1 MKRVTAGAITVVA
14 LVLIPLGCGS
24 DDEWLAKVNGERI
37 GHEDVESLIELY
49 KGRAEARE
57 GEAERKG
64 NEEVGHAEEVGA
76 LQVLVQREMLEQK
89 ARQLGVTVDEDAV
102 EKLAERLEGPESARP
117 KREDEGDEDEE
128 ALGEQ
133 IRETARAQLLYQ
145 ALHRRVTRNVRVQRS
160 EVIAYYRS
168 HRSSYRSRGRG
179 LETCLRRASSR
190 RSGAAWRRQRATEPW
205 PGSWLASSG
214 SSRPRS
220 SIATAGRRRTPS
232 AKARNPGARQFS
244 VTYCS

>member
-1 MKRVTAGAITVVA
+1 MLA

-37 GHEDVESLIELY
+37 EHEDVESLIELY

-64 NEEVGHAEEVGA
+64 KEEVSHAQEVGA

-102 EKLAERLEGPESARP
+102 EELAARLEGPESARR
-117 KREDEGDEDEE
+117 KSEDEGEEDEE

-133 IRETARAQLLYQ
+133 TREIARAQLLYQ
-145 ALHRRVTRNVRVQRS
+145 ALHARVTRNVRVPRS

-168 HRSSYRSRGRG
+168 HRSSYPTPRARAGNLPPPSVEQAIVRG
-179 LETCLRRASSR
+179 LT
-190 RSGAAWRRQRATEPW
+190 
-205 PGSWLASSG
+205 
-214 SSRPRS
+214 
-220 SIATAGRRRTPS
+220 ATARDS
-232 AKARNPGARQFS
+232 AMARFVARVQREFAPKIEYRDGWS
-244 VTYCS
+244 PQDAQR